1 MRQGRIL
8 SGLAAALWMGAIAVG
23 SMGTPA
29 ADAAPSKGAGN
40 GLRQFTGIVTSLD
53 KATLTVEKRG
63 KTPRTVVF
71 TRHAEMKT
79 SGEIDKNA
87 RVTVYY
93 RDEGG
98 KSIAHRV
105 VAKSAQRST
114 RSRTSSAGS

>member
-1 MRQGRIL
+1 MRQGRN
-8 SGLAAALWMGAIAVG
+8 SFGLAAALAVG
-23 SMGTPA
+23 AMVCASLGAPA
-29 ADAAPSKGAGN
+29 ADAAPSKAGGN

-63 KTPRTVVF
+63 KAPRTVVF

-79 SGEIDKNA
+79 TGEVDKNA

-105 VAKSAQRST
+105 VAKAA
-114 RSRTSSAGS
+114 RSRPSSTGS